1 MTNRIKR
8 IDSPFVRLM
17 LTRLKNLANK
27 SVILEGKV
35 CCYSHTSLVMISSVR
50 ALAYSKKISKKS
62 SQTYEQHQ
70 QNFNPFFLGFEADVQ
85 KSSTGVIKCK
95 YIGFCSQKYR
105 SLRQKAIW
113 QSNFQLY
120 IDVSDPY
127 ASSCMHKS
135 HTIDSSGSLLQPS
148 GISAWYHWQYDRC
161 NIWV

>member
-1 MTNRIKR
+1 MKMFEAIGRLMANRIKHV
-8 IDSPFVRLM
+8 DSPFVRLM

-50 ALAYSKKISKKS
+50 ALAYSKKIRKKS

-105 SLRQKAIW
+105 SLRQKA
-113 QSNFQLY
+113 
-120 IDVSDPY
+120 
-127 ASSCMHKS
+127 
-135 HTIDSSGSLLQPS
+135 
-148 GISAWYHWQYDRC
+148 
-161 NIWV
+161 